1 MPSVAGCDPGTF
13 ALDVLV
19 LADGTVADQT
29 RFTPEQLHADPAVPV
44 RWLAARGPFDLIAG
58 PSGYGL
64 PLVRAADCTD
74 AQLALMS
81 LVRPDERGT
90 PTGVCGFSAVA
101 RAFCESGLPVVF
113 LPGIIHLPTVPVHR
127 KLNRIDLGTPDKL
140 CVAALALAQ
149 LADAKARDGPV
160 CVIELG
166 TAFTAAIVVN
176 EHGEVIDGVGGTAGA
191 LGWRSGGAWDGEA
204 AYLLSPLHKADLFAG
219 GAADA
224 ADPETRRAAFV
235 ESLVRTVGGLCG
247 LHEPA
252 DRFEAVLLSGRL
264 FAAEPAFV
272 ESLHLTEVLAP
283 FGRFTNSVRVVG
295 GLDGAWV
302 KEAAQGAA
310 LLADGLAGG
319 RFAPVADGLKL
330 RAAAGTAL
338 DGLLHARAA
347 AVRAW
352 FA

>member
-1 MPSVAGCDPGTF
+1 MPRVAGCDPGTS

-19 LADGTVADQT
+19 LADGTVADQA
-29 RFTPEQLHADPAVPV
+29 RFTPDQLRTDPAAPV
-44 RWLAARGPFDLIAG
+44 NWLKDRGPFDLIAG

-74 AQLALMS
+74 AQLALMC

-101 RAFCESGLPVVF
+101 RAFRDSGLPVVF
-113 LPGIIHLPTVPVHR
+113 LPGVAHLPTVPAHR
-127 KLNRIDLGTPDKL
+127 KHNRIDLGTPDKL
-140 CVAALALAQ
+140 CVAALALSRIT
-149 LADAKARDGPV
+149 DTWTHEGPV
-160 CVIELG
+160 CVVELG

-176 EHGEVIDGVGGTAGA
+176 EHGAVIDGVGGTCGA
-191 LGWRSGGAWDGEA
+191 LGWQSSGSWDGEA
-204 AYLLSPLHKADLFAG
+204 AYLLSPLRKADLFAG
-219 GAADA
+219 GAAA
-224 ADPETRRAAFV
+224 IPDPEARRAAFA
-235 ESLVRTVGGLCG
+235 ESLVRAVGGLCG

-272 ESLHLTEVLAP
+272 ESLHLTETLAP
-283 FGRFTNSVRVVG
+283 FARFTNSVRVVG

-310 LLADGLAGG
+310 VVADGLAGG
-319 RFAPVADGLKL
+319 RFAPVVAGLRL
-330 RAAAGTAL
+330 RDAAGTVL
-338 DGLLHARAA
+338 DGLTHPRAD

-352 FA
+352 FR